1 MIQNWE
7 KTPDNHFK
15 TQTLYEWI
23 NIWWNFDK
31 GFILEIWERVVL
43 KKIMNEKMYKT
54 VAATKYTIELYK
66 FDKLGF
72 LKLWTFQQ
80 VDNENWLNKILNKIK
95 LSDNYRKSLML

>member
-1 MIQNWE
+1 M
-7 KTPDNHFK
+7 K
-15 TQTLYEWI
+15 Y
-23 NIWWNFDK
+23 
-31 GFILEIWERVVL
+31 ERVVL

-80 VDNENWLNKILNKIK
+80 VKNFCNYFYSHKFHDIMKEKILEEKYGKKTSNCIK
-95 LSDNYRKSLML
+95 

>member
-1 MIQNWE
+1 
-7 KTPDNHFK
+7 
-15 TQTLYEWI
+15 
-23 NIWWNFDK
+23 
-31 GFILEIWERVVL
+31 
-43 KKIMNEKMYKT
+43 MYKT
-54 VAATKYTIELYK
+54 VATTKYTIELYK